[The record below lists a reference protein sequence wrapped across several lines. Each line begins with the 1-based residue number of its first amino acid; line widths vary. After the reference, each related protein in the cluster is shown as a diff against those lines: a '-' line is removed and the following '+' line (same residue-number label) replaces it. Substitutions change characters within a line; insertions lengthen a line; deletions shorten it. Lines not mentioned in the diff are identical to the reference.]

1 MLHAFRLC
9 TFSLLVLLTFIRI
22 SSASFL
28 QSARIAQSR
37 ESHLDS
43 CRPMSLGSY
52 RLESRKDLQT
62 ANKVCG
68 FPVHPFFQ
76 ERSSLVCLPKPTYR
90 LANEQKDKLQDSI
103 PVSASYVK
111 NRKIYTTRQNTIRS
125 SFLER
130 KGARQLFAGG
140 G

>member
-1 MLHAFRLC
+1 MSNILPLFPWIHIVDS
-9 TFSLLVLLTFIRI
+9 TFHHLINQMVPLSLQNGKRV
-22 SSASFL
+22 A
-28 QSARIAQSR
+28 
-37 ESHLDS
+37 
-43 CRPMSLGSY
+43 CSY
-52 RLESRKDLQT
+52 RLEARKDLQT

-130 KGARQLFAGG
+130 KGPASFLLAGDS
-140 G
+140 